1 MRKLVIAAAFALSAC
16 GQGAGSGSNQDLR
29 QTSIP
34 KDFTFQATRSVAL
47 TVTADDKYF
56 GDLSDAL
63 LVVARPN
70 GSAMYRGAIRKGEQ
84 VNVQVLAPS
93 ADGEV
98 ELTVA
103 GRGGEG
109 KRRLTLDGN
118 GRGEG
123 RID

>member
-1 MRKLVIAAAFALSAC
+1 
-16 GQGAGSGSNQDLR
+16 
-29 QTSIP
+29 
-34 KDFTFQATRSVAL
+34 
-47 TVTADDKYF
+47 
-56 GDLSDAL
+56 
-63 LVVARPN
+63 
-70 GSAMYRGAIRKGEQ
+70 
-84 VNVQVLAPS
+84 VQVLAPS